1 MLYADRSSD
10 NEHFCEKNERL
21 GLSKIKIHILFY
33 GDNPRIAAV
42 IKIKLNTEKITDIPT
57 RFI

>member
-1 MLYADRSSD
+1 MLYADISSD
-10 NEHFCEKNERL
+10 NGYFCEKNERL

-33 GDNPRIAAV
+33 GDNPGTAAV

-57 RFI
+57 RLI